1 MRKGFTLIEILIVL
15 TVIAILVAVAV
26 PAFRGVQMDAKQSR
40 AMADLKV
47 LRIAIN
53 SYVKNN
59 NDFPDNSFGVGVIPN
74 WEESLLDAFPR
85 VLEQK
90 VYDPFRPGQVEFQYA
105 SDGSY
110 FVIWSVG
117 MDRTS
122 TITGINFDGEIEG
135 AAGDDLYQT
144 NTQRL

>member
-1 MRKGFTLIEILIVL
+1 MRKGFTLIEILIVSM
-15 TVIAILVAVAV
+15 VIAVLVAVAV
-26 PAFRGVQMDAKQSR
+26 PAFRGVQIDAKQSR

-59 NDFPDNSFGVGVIPN
+59 NDFPDTSFGVGLVPN
-74 WEESLLDAFPR
+74 WEEPLLDAFPR

-90 VYDPFRPGQVEFQYA
+90 VYDPFRPGQIEFQYSA
-105 SDGSY
+105 DGSY
-110 FVIWSVG
+110 FVVWSVG
-117 MDRTS
+117 MDGTA
-122 TITGINFDGEIEG
+122 TITGINSDGEIEG
-135 AAGDDLYQT
+135 LAGDDLYQT